1 MNIKLQFGTLLALG
15 CAAQVATA
23 GDLTGTIKLTGTPTP
38 EKEIS
43 TLDPQ
48 CRKLHP
54 DKLPTTRFFVT
65 GANSGLGDV
74 VVFVKGV
81 TGKSTGASASPL
93 VLDQVGCEYTPYIA
107 AAQTGQKITVQNS
120 DPVLHNVHTTPKPG
134 SANKEANKAQLP
146 KGPSLDFVFPAEE
159 MHLRFK
165 CDVHPWMF
173 SYVSVFDHPYFA
185 VTDKDGKFSMKG
197 VPAGKYT
204 LVANHRKAS
213 GGVDVTK
220 EVEVTD
226 SGAVVELTMEAK

>member
-1 MNIKLQFGTLLALG
+1 MIMKLQLGSVLALG
-15 CAAQVATA
+15 LVAQVATA
-23 GDLTGTIKLTGTPTP
+23 GDITGTIKLTGTPAA
-38 EKEIS
+38 EKEIT

-54 DKLPTTRFFVT
+54 DKLPTTRFYVT
-65 GANSGLGDV
+65 GAGGGLGDV
-74 VVFVKGV
+74 VVYLKGI
-81 TGKSTGASASPL
+81 TGKSTGASAAPL

-107 AAQTGQKITVQNS
+107 AAQTGQKITVKNS
-120 DPVLHNVHTTPKPG
+120 DPVLHNVHPTPKPG
-134 SANKEANKAQLP
+134 TANKEANKAQLP
-146 KGPSLDFVFPAEE
+146 KGPDLDFTFAAEE

-173 SYVSVFDHPYFA
+173 SYVSVFDHPHFA
-185 VTDKDGKFSMKG
+185 VTDKDGKFTIKG

-226 SGAVVELTMEAK
+226 AGAVVEVAMEAK